1 MMRRREQKEKGE
13 DKGEE
18 RDVEKE
24 GKGEGGW
31 GRRKI
36 LEAWAAT

>member
-1 MMRRREQKEKGE
+1 MIRRRGPKEKGG

-36 LEAWAAT
+36 LEASAAT